1 MPMGRLTKKTHRH
14 EMAVT
19 KKPPRT
25 GPMAGAIVVGMV
37 MMLAVRTR
45 SAGGK
50 TRYSMA
56 MPTGA
61 IIPPPAP

>member
-1 MPMGRLTKKTHRH
+1 MPMGRFTKKTQRH
-14 EMAVT
+14 VMAVT

-25 GPMAGAIVVGMV
+25 GPMAGAMVVGMV

-50 TRYSMA
+50 TR
-56 MPTGA
+56 
-61 IIPPPAP
+61 